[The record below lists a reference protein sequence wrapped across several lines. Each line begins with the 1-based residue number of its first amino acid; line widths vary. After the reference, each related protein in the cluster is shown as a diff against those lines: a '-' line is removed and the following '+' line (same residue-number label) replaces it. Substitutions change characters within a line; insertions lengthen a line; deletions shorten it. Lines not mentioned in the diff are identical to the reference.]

1 MIRHASLAF
10 LALLCT
16 AAPAAAQHA
25 GGSAARPSP
34 TAPKEAV
41 QFAFLVGQWDLV
53 VTPKVNSLAARIHGS
68 PKLLGTWKAWRMLD
82 GYGVEDEL
90 RIVDGSGNPSA
101 LAHAM
106 RLYSVADA
114 KWIIS
119 GMDAYRG
126 AQSSSSGSFSNG
138 TMLIN
143 GQGTDAEGKPYVTRT
158 RYFDITPTSFKFQQD
173 RSSDAGRTWDEGTLK
188 ISAKRTSATTAR

>member
-16 AAPAAAQHA
+16 AAPSAAQHA
-25 GGSAARPSP
+25 GGGAARPSP
-34 TAPKEAV
+34 TAPREAA
-41 QFAFLVGQWDLV
+41 QFAFLVGQWDLE
-53 VTPKVNSLAARIHGS
+53 VTPKVNSLAAKMHGT
-68 PKLLGTWKAWRMLD
+68 PKLLGTWKAWRLLD
-82 GYGVEDEL
+82 GFGVEDEL

-101 LAHAM
+101 LVHAL

-126 AQSSSSGSFSNG
+126 VQSSSSGAFSNG

-143 GQGTDAEGKPYVTRT
+143 GQGTDAEGKPTLIRT
-158 RYFDITPTSFKFQQD
+158 RFFDVTPTSFKLQQD
-173 RSSDAGRTWDEGTLK
+173 RSSDGGRTWDEGTLK
-188 ISAKRTSATTAR
+188 ISAKRTAAAAAR